1 MSKKNEDFFKEQKP
15 WSKTK
20 NDLLKNYLK
29 PYFSKILHTKKKICY
44 IDCFAGKGVF
54 EDGSYGSPIL
64 ALETI
69 YDSIKQAKL
78 DSIPDVEC
86 YFIELNHADDLNKN
100 LDNYK
105 NLHSKIKIEVIDGA
119 YENNILNILSK
130 KQDYNIFLYVDP
142 YGIKAL
148 DSEIFIKISKLQLNS
163 IEFLINFNSF
173 GFFREAC
180 RVSSIDVVEDKK
192 MNINKELEE
201 YDMSKI
207 IQVEELN
214 KIAFGDYW
222 IKTIN
227 DYNGHKNASDAE
239 ENIINNYK
247 LCIAK
252 YYKYIIQMPIKLNR
266 NYNTKYRLVHI
277 TNHQDGCVLMAENM
291 LKRNDEHKNNVQ
303 NKGQLDIEDYLRMY
317 DDVVV
322 CSTNNDEVI
331 YSLDNKEIQSITIEN
346 TIAELLN
353 NKRYYLTEL
362 YAILYSN
369 LGVTNLK
376 EKVKNILINL
386 ENNGTIQIKR
396 IPQYTKTGKKTIFWE
411 ESGNKKIL
419 LEINNENN

>member
-1 MSKKNEDFFKEQKP
+1 MSQKNEDFFKEQKP

-130 KQDYNIFLYVDP
+130 KQDYNIFLYIDP

-148 DSEIFIKISKLQLNS
+148 DSNIFIKISTLRLNS

-192 MNINKELEE
+192 VNINKELEE
-201 YDMSKI
+201 YDMSKN

-222 IKTIN
+222 INTIK
-227 DYNGHKNASDAE
+227 DYNKHKNASDAE
-239 ENIINNYK
+239 EDIINNYK

-252 YYKYIIQMPIKLNR
+252 YYKYIIEMPIKLNR
-266 NYNTKYRLVHI
+266 HYNTKYRLVHI

-291 LKRNDEHKNNVQ
+291 LKRSSEHKNNVQ
-303 NKGQLDIEDYLRMY
+303 NKGQLDVEDYLRMY
-317 DDVVV
+317 D
-322 CSTNNDEVI
+322 DEVI

-353 NKRYYLTEL
+353 NKGYYLTEL
-362 YAILYSN
+362 KATLYSN

-376 EKVKNILINL
+376 EKVKNILIKL
-386 ENNGTIQIKR
+386 ENDGTIQINRTPK
-396 IPQYTKTGKKTIFWE
+396 YTKLGKPTEFWE
-411 ESGNKKIL
+411 ENRNNKIL

>member
-1 MSKKNEDFFKEQKP
+1 MSQKNEDFFKEQKP

-105 NLHSKIKIEVIDGA
+105 NLHSKIKIVVIDGA
-119 YENNILNILSK
+119 YEKNILNILSK
-130 KQDYNIFLYVDP
+130 KQDYNIFLYIDP

-148 DSEIFIKISKLQLNS
+148 DSNIFIKISTLRLNS

-192 MNINKELEE
+192 VNINKELEE
-201 YDMSKI
+201 YDMSKN

-222 IKTIN
+222 INTIK
-227 DYNGHKNASDAE
+227 DYNKHKNASDAE
-239 ENIINNYK
+239 EDIINNYK
-247 LCIAK
+247 LSIAK
-252 YYKYIIQMPIKLNR
+252 YYKYIIEMPIKLNR

-303 NKGQLDIEDYLRMY
+303 NKGQLDVEDYLRMY
-317 DDVVV
+317 D
-322 CSTNNDEVI
+322 DEVI

-353 NKRYYLTEL
+353 NKGHYLTEL
-362 YAILYSN
+362 KATLYSN

-376 EKVKNILINL
+376 EKVKNILIKL
-386 ENNGTIQIKR
+386 ENDGTIQINRTPK
-396 IPQYTKTGKKTIFWE
+396 YTKLGKPTEFWE
-411 ESGNKKIL
+411 ENKNNKIL

>member
-1 MSKKNEDFFKEQKP
+1 MSQKNEDFFKEQKP

-78 DSIPDVEC
+78 DSIPNVEC

-105 NLHSKIKIEVIDGA
+105 NLHSKIKIVVIDGA
-119 YENNILNILSK
+119 YEKNILNILSK
-130 KQDYNIFLYVDP
+130 KQDYNIFLYIDP

-148 DSEIFIKISKLQLNS
+148 DSNIFIKISTLRLNS

-192 MNINKELEE
+192 VNINKELEE
-201 YDMSKI
+201 YDMSKN

-222 IKTIN
+222 INTIK
-227 DYNGHKNASDAE
+227 DYNKHKNASDAE
-239 ENIINNYK
+239 EDIINNYK
-247 LCIAK
+247 LSIAK
-252 YYKYIIQMPIKLNR
+252 YYKYIIEMPIKLNR

-303 NKGQLDIEDYLRMY
+303 NKGQLDVEDYLRMY
-317 DDVVV
+317 D
-322 CSTNNDEVI
+322 DEVI

-353 NKRYYLTEL
+353 NKGYYLTEL
-362 YAILYSN
+362 KATLYSN

-376 EKVKNILINL
+376 EKVKNILIKL
-386 ENNGTIQIKR
+386 ENDGTIQINRTPK
-396 IPQYTKTGKKTIFWE
+396 YTKLGKPTEFWE
-411 ESGNKKIL
+411 ENKNNKIL

>member
-29 PYFSKILHTKKKICY
+29 PYFNKILYTKKKICY

-54 EDGSYGSPIL
+54 EDGSYGSPLL

-69 YDSIKQAKL
+69 YDSINQAKI
-78 DSIPDVEC
+78 DSIPDIEC
-86 YFIELNHADDLNKN
+86 YFIELNHAEDLNKN
-100 LDNYK
+100 LENYK
-105 NLHSKIKIEVIDGA
+105 NLHSNIMIEVINGA
-119 YENNILNILSK
+119 YETNILNILRK
-130 KQDYNIFLYVDP
+130 KQDYNIFLYIDP

-148 DSEIFIKISKLQLNS
+148 DSGIFIKISKLQLNS

-192 MNINKELEE
+192 VNINKELEE
-201 YDMSKI
+201 YDMSKN

-214 KIAFGDYW
+214 KIAFGPYW
-222 IKTIN
+222 KKIIDN
-227 DYNGHKNASDAE
+227 YNESKNAYDAE
-239 ENIINNYK
+239 IDIIKKYK
-247 LCIAK
+247 QCVRK
-252 YYKYIIQMPIKLNR
+252 YYKYVIQMPIKLNL

-291 LKRNDEHKNNVQ
+291 LKRISEHKQNVQ
-303 NKGQLDIEDYLRMY
+303 NNGQLNIEDFLCMHEE
-317 DDVVV
+317 VTV
-322 CSTNNDEVI
+322 CSMNNDEII
-331 YSLDNKEIQSITIEN
+331 YSIDDEEVNTKEIEDII
-346 TIAELLN
+346 IDVLKK
-353 NKRYYLTEL
+353 NKVYLKEL

-369 LGVTNLK
+369 IGVFSK
-376 EKVKNILINL
+376 EKVKSILIKL
-386 ENNGTIQIKR
+386 ENNGTIQINRTPK
-396 IPQYTKTGKKTIFWE
+396 YTKLGKKTVFWE
-411 ESGNKKIL
+411 ESSKTKIL

>member
-1 MSKKNEDFFKEQKP
+1 MSQKNEDFFKEQKP

-105 NLHSKIKIEVIDGA
+105 NLHSKIKIVVIDGA
-119 YENNILNILSK
+119 YEKNILNILSK
-130 KQDYNIFLYVDP
+130 KQDYNIFLYIDP

-148 DSEIFIKISKLQLNS
+148 DSNIFIKISTLRLNS

-192 MNINKELEE
+192 VNINKELEE
-201 YDMSKI
+201 YDMSKN

-222 IKTIN
+222 INTIK
-227 DYNGHKNASDAE
+227 DYNKHKNASDAE
-239 ENIINNYK
+239 EDIINNYK
-247 LCIAK
+247 LSIAK
-252 YYKYIIQMPIKLNR
+252 YYKYIIEMPIKLNR

-303 NKGQLDIEDYLRMY
+303 NKGQLDVEDYLRMY
-317 DDVVV
+317 D
-322 CSTNNDEVI
+322 DEVI

-353 NKRYYLTEL
+353 NKGYYLTEL
-362 YAILYSN
+362 KATLYSN

-376 EKVKNILINL
+376 EKVKNILIKL
-386 ENNGTIQIKR
+386 ENDGTIQINRTPK
-396 IPQYTKTGKKTIFWE
+396 YTKLGKPTEFWE
-411 ESGNKKIL
+411 ENKNNKIL

>member
-20 NDLLKNYLK
+20 NDLLINYLK

-86 YFIELNHADDLNKN
+86 YFIELNHAEDLAKN
-100 LDNYK
+100 LENYK
-105 NLHSKIKIEVIDGA
+105 NRHSNIMIEVIDGA
-119 YENNILNILSK
+119 YETNILSILEK
-130 KQDYNIFLYVDP
+130 KQNYNIFLYIDP

-148 DSEIFIKISKLQLNS
+148 DSNIFIKISTLRLNS

-180 RVSSIDVVEDKK
+180 RVFSINVVEDKK
-192 MNINKELEE
+192 VNINKELEE
-201 YDMSKI
+201 YDMSKN

-222 IKTIN
+222 INTIK
-227 DYNGHKNASDAE
+227 DYNKHKNASDAE
-239 ENIINNYK
+239 EDIINNYK

-252 YYKYIIQMPIKLNR
+252 YYKYVIEMPIKLNR

-303 NKGQLDIEDYLRMY
+303 NKGQLDVEDYLRMY
-317 DDVVV
+317 D
-322 CSTNNDEVI
+322 DEVI

-353 NKRYYLTEL
+353 NKGYYLTEL
-362 YAILYSN
+362 KATLYSN

-376 EKVKNILINL
+376 EKVKNILIKL
-386 ENNGTIQIKR
+386 ENDGTIQINRTPK
-396 IPQYTKTGKKTIFWE
+396 YTKLGKPTGFWE
-411 ESGNKKIL
+411 ENKNNKIL

>member
-1 MSKKNEDFFKEQKP
+1 MSQKNEDFFKEQKP

-54 EDGSYGSPIL
+54 EDGSCGSPLL
-64 ALETI
+64 ALDTI
-69 YDSIKQAKL
+69 YDSINRAQIN
-78 DSIPDVEC
+78 SIPDIEC
-86 YFIELNHADDLNKN
+86 YFIELNHAEDLTKN
-100 LDNYK
+100 LAKYK
-105 NLHSKIKIEVIDGA
+105 NFHSNVNIYIIDGA
-119 YENNILNILSK
+119 FETNILSILKK
-130 KQDYNIFLYVDP
+130 KQDYNIFLYIDP

-148 DSEIFIKISKLQLNS
+148 DSNIFIEISRLRLNS

-192 MNINKELEE
+192 VNINKELEE
-201 YDMSKI
+201 YDMSKN

-222 IKTIN
+222 IKTIK
-227 DYNGHKNASDAE
+227 DYNKHKNASDAE
-239 ENIINNYK
+239 EDIINNYK

-252 YYKYIIQMPIKLNR
+252 YYKYIIEMPIKLNR

-291 LKRNDEHKNNVQ
+291 LKRSSEHKKSVQ
-303 NKGQLDIEDYLRMY
+303 NKGQLNIEDYFSMY

-331 YSLDNKEIQSITIEN
+331 YSLDNKEIQSIIIEN
-346 TIAELLN
+346 TICDLLN

-362 YAILYSN
+362 HATLYSN

-376 EKVKNILINL
+376 EKVKNILIKLKND
-386 ENNGTIQIKR
+386 GTIQINRTPK
-396 IPQYTKTGKKTIFWE
+396 YTKSGKPTEFWE
-411 ESGNKKIL
+411 ENRNNKIL